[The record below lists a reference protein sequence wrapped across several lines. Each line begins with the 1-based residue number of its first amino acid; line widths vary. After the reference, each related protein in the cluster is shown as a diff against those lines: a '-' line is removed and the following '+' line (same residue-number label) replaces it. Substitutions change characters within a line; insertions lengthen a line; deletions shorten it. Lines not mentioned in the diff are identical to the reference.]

1 MDQVRDEKYEGD
13 RKLQKIVGEDMNQ
26 TITVQQLT
34 NHLRRIEA
42 EIVAIRQGLATM
54 SQEESPFPEPEAA
67 SSYAWVNKPM
77 LREQMKQF
85 FLILPRQGTSNGLH
99 GLQQGMAE
107 AELLSNELSRSI
119 IAAREE

>member
-1 MDQVRDEKYEGD
+1 MMVMGKSQS
-13 RKLQKIVGEDMNQ
+13 IAGEDMNQ
-26 TITVQQLT
+26 TMTVQQLT
-34 NHLRRIEA
+34 NRLRRIEA
-42 EIVAIRQGLATM
+42 EIVAIRQGLATLP
-54 SQEESPFPEPEAA
+54 QEESRFSEPEAA

-85 FLILPRQGTSNGLH
+85 FLMLPLPDDSGGVDE
-99 GLQQGMAE
+99 LQKEMAG